1 MPCISFAMLKIDD
14 RRMRR
19 EFKYNLKYPIQTN
32 ERHLT
37 IDFLVKLKCNMQ
49 LINNKMQAKVPIFL
63 NFES

>member
-1 MPCISFAMLKIDD
+1 MLKIDD

-32 ERHLT
+32 EIHLT